1 MRSRSVIGHR
11 REDRGQSVVGWNLTT
26 LASPA
31 RAGRRWTTDGDA
43 RRYSL
48 AVRAPLRAVRVP
60 PDPLGGRAGRAAPR
74 TYDLTR

>member
-26 LASPA
+26 LAGIRRPA
-31 RAGRRWTTDGDA
+31 RGRRWTTDGDA

-60 PDPLGGRAGRAAPR
+60 PDP
-74 TYDLTR
+74 